1 MVDTSKE
8 QATLMQEFLELKK
21 STEEMLQQSRAD
33 IEQKRKDVES
43 EIGKVEHKLKQTL
56 RFIGKRK
63 LRVTLAKYEYL
74 GERIM

>member
-63 LRVTLAKYEYL
+63 HCVTLAKYEYL